1 MQDRTTR
8 TQRPDPRLADPRVPV
23 SEHAIVRQMA
33 TALCAMGASAPAT
46 LLIDRFGEV
55 LFATPPCHRLW
66 QRSVGGRQLDELLA
80 GTELDALVEAV
91 DEGAAW
97 SGLLGLTGGEGR
109 VVDVQSAAVEF
120 EWQRDSGVRWV
131 QLSERTAELA
141 EVVQMTAAMARSD
154 ALLEAMPDLLFRI
167 SADLRFLDYRDP
179 TAQGLGLAPDDFLGK
194 RLHDFL
200 PAELADLIEPNLR
213 DALAT
218 DTIVSYTSTYD
229 YEDGLHTFDNRVV
242 KSGDDEV
249 VLICRDTTAETR
261 AVERLHEE
269 RARLQ
274 RIVDYSREFTTISDR
289 RGRLIYISPPIV
301 RVLGYAPEELIG
313 SHAFSITHPDDV
325 ALARGSDLVEGAPRR
340 LRLRTRSGDWR
351 VFETVSRALFDDSD
365 IGGLLTHCRDV
376 TDYVEVESELVE
388 SLDRLNA
395 IVDTA
400 AEGIVTTDGAGIIES
415 VNEAT
420 VETFGRDRS
429 ALIGQPFVDLLAPK
443 ARAKVAPLFE
453 RAAAG
458 EPGSLAMLPPE
469 VQALGPRGETFPMTL
484 SASQVV
490 TGGRRTMTMI
500 VSDMSERAAFEHQL
514 QYHATHDALTGLP
527 NRSLFDIDVER
538 ALRQNQAEGTTLA
551 VLFLDLDRFKMVNDS
566 LGHASGD
573 ELLRA
578 VADRLVAAIR
588 GDGMVARFGGDEF
601 LILCP
606 ALPDAEAAEALA
618 LRVLEVLEEPFV
630 VDGEQVFLSASIGIA
645 LAGPQASTDA
655 VALVRNADAALY
667 RSKESGRS
675 RVTVFR
681 PEMYSRNRELLETE
695 TALRD
700 AIDRGELVT
709 HYQPVY
715 SLAERRH
722 VGTEALVRW
731 NHDGRLVGPGEF
743 IPVAEES
750 GLINEIGEWILGDAC
765 RQTTEWNRAH
775 RDRPPLHVAV
785 NVSARQFDLA
795 DFPARVGRILTD
807 TGIDP
812 ELVVLELT
820 ETSIVSDDLWT
831 LERLGAL
838 RDLGVRLAIDDFG
851 IGYSSLAYLRQLP
864 VDIIKIDRSFTSQL
878 EHDSATVAI
887 VYTITSLAHTLGKI
901 VVAEGVESEA
911 QLEVLADAGCD
922 LVQGYHFAR
931 PAAVDEIAP
940 LLFPA
945 WTHQS

>member
-1 MQDRTTR
+1 MLLVDRSGT
-8 TQRPDPRLADPRVPV
+8 
-23 SEHAIVRQMA
+23 
-33 TALCAMGASAPAT
+33 
-46 LLIDRFGEV
+46 V
-55 LFATPPCHRLW
+55 LFATPPCHGLW
-66 QRSVGGRQLDELLA
+66 RRSAGGRQLAELLA
-80 GTELDALVEAV
+80 GEHFDALVERV
-91 DEGAAW
+91 DDGAPW

-109 VVDVQSAAVEF
+109 VVEVQSAAVEF
-120 EWQRDSGVRWV
+120 EWQRDSGIRWV
-131 QLSERTAELA
+131 QLSERTADLA
-141 EVVQMTAAMARSD
+141 EVVQMTAAMSRSD
-154 ALLEAMPDLLFRI
+154 ALLDAMPDLLFRI

-179 TAQGLGLAPDDFLGK
+179 TARGLGLAPDDFLGK

-200 PAELADLIEPNLR
+200 PPELADLIEPNLHE
-213 DALAT
+213 ALAS
-218 DTIVSYTSTYD
+218 DAIVSYTSTYQYD
-229 YEDGLHTFDNRVV
+229 DGLHTFENRVV

-269 RARLQ
+269 RARLR
-274 RIVDYSREFTTISDR
+274 RIVDYSREFTTISDVEE
-289 RGRLIYISPPIV
+289 RLVYVSPPVIQ
-301 RVLGYAPEELIG
+301 VLGYSPEELIG
-313 SHAFSITHPDDV
+313 RDAYSLIHPDDAV
-325 ALARGSDLVEGAPRR
+325 IVRQSDLVEGAPRR
-340 LRLRTRSGDWR
+340 LRLRTRSGDYR
-351 VFETVSRALFDDSD
+351 VFETVSRALFEDPE

-395 IVDTA
+395 IVETA

-420 VETFGRDRS
+420 VETFGRDR
-429 ALIGQPFVDLLAPK
+429 ATLVGQPFVDLLVPK
-443 ARAKVAPLFE
+443 ARAKVAALFE

-458 EPGSLAMLPPE
+458 EPGALAMLPPE

-500 VSDMSERAAFEHQL
+500 ISDMSERAAFEHQL

-538 ALRQNQAEGTTLA
+538 GLRRNQDEGTTLA

-566 LGHASGD
+566 LGHAAGD

-578 VADRLVAAIR
+578 VADRLVASIR

-606 ALPDAEAAEALA
+606 ALPDVEAAEAVA
-618 LRVLEVLEEPFV
+618 ARALEVLEMPFPL
-630 VDGEQVFLSASIGIA
+630 DGEQVFLSASIGIS

-667 RSKESGRS
+667 RSKANGRS
-675 RVTVFR
+675 RITVFR
-681 PEMYSRNRELLETE
+681 PEMYSHSRELLETE

-700 AIDRGELVT
+700 AIERNQLVT

-715 SLAERRH
+715 SLADRRH

-743 IPVAEES
+743 IPIAEES
-750 GLINEIGEWILGDAC
+750 GLINEIGEWILSDAC
-765 RQTTEWNRAH
+765 RQTTEWNTAH
-775 RDRPPLHVAV
+775 PDEPPLHVAV
-785 NVSARQFDLA
+785 NVSARQFELP
-795 DFPARVGRILTD
+795 DFPARVGRILD
-807 TGIDP
+807 GSGIDP

-820 ETSIVSDDLWT
+820 ETSIVSDDQWT

-838 RDLGVRLAIDDFG
+838 RDLGIRLAIDDFG

-878 EHDSATVAI
+878 EHDAATVAI
-887 VYTITSLAHTLGKI
+887 VYTITNLAHTLGKT

-911 QLEVLADAGCD
+911 QLEVLTNAGCD

-931 PAAVDEIAP
+931 PSAAEEIAP
-940 LLFPA
+940 LLFPGPA
-945 WTHQS
+945 GSIEPTGGSAPGDPLSGSSPAVGS